1 MDEGMVWTRIGFTT
15 ESSRSTI
22 AVRRFG
28 TLGGGVL
35 LGFCFFKPRHLGR
48 SPRSTELEILF
59 LFLAWTASFWTTSEA
74 ASSWTWTSSSPS
86 VPLAMPFPLFS
97 FIVANPLMKKT
108 KVNKNL
114 KKKSDEKM
122 MNEWTTLTSTSDLFV
137 GKVLVSWLK
146 TKSPNSKT
154 MQGYQT
160 MKRSIRVSM
169 GSVNTIQI

>member
-1 MDEGMVWTRIGFTT
+1 
-15 ESSRSTI
+15 
-22 AVRRFG
+22 
-28 TLGGGVL
+28 
-35 LGFCFFKPRHLGR
+35 
-48 SPRSTELEILF
+48 
-59 LFLAWTASFWTTSEA
+59 
-74 ASSWTWTSSSPS
+74 
-86 VPLAMPFPLFS
+86 
-97 FIVANPLMKKT
+97 MKKT